1 MPIHTVLGEMD
12 PAELG
17 PAWRQGPF
25 SADLRLW
32 AKTGGD
38 GVRWEGPI
46 GPEAQMHLRWNG
58 LHTPDNLHLHDPQVA
73 VAEMESV
80 AAAGGGTIV
89 ALTIPGMGRRLTDL
103 AAVSRQ
109 SGVPIAVGCGYY
121 VEELHPPE
129 LAAMGIDEIAAT
141 MLDELRD
148 GIEGTGI
155 KPALIGEIGTN
166 HPPTE
171 TEWRGGSPPRPG
183 VTRAGAPRAGRA
195 AARAGAESGAA
206 VNVPLSGRGAD
217 GLDVVAAL
225 VEEGMPVDRV
235 ILSHMDENLDRGY
248 HDAVAETGCVI
259 EFDTFGSEYLYSTAS
274 RARNPTDV
282 ERLAA
287 LEHLIEIGAGDRI
300 VIGCDIWTQGNLLRN
315 GGCGY
320 EHLFSRVAPA
330 LEWACGA
337 DAATAAKIMVET
349 PRRLLDRP

>member
-1 MPIHTVLGEMD
+1 MPIHTVLGEID

-17 PAWRQGPF
+17 PTSMHEHVF
-25 SADLRLW
+25 ADLRLW
-32 AKTGGD
+32 AKSGDD
-38 GVRWEGPI
+38 GVPWEGPI

-73 VAEMESV
+73 VAEMQSV
-80 AAAGGGTIV
+80 AAAGGTMIV
-89 ALTIPGMGRRLTDL
+89 DLTITGMGRRPADL

-109 SGVPIAVGCGYY
+109 SGVAIAVGCGYY

-141 MLDELRD
+141 MLGELRD

-155 KPALIGEIGTN
+155 RPALIGEIGTN

-171 TEWRGGSPPRPG
+171 TEWR
-183 VTRAGAPRAGRA
+183 VVRA
-195 AARAGAESGAA
+195 AGRAGAESGAA
-206 VNVPLSGRGAD
+206 VNVHLSWRGAD

-225 VEEGMPVDRV
+225 VEEGMPADRV

-259 EFDTFGSEYLYSTAS
+259 EFDTFGSEYLYSTKS
-274 RARNPTDV
+274 RARNPTDP

-287 LEHLIEIGAGDRI
+287 LAHLIEIGAGDRI

-320 EHLFSRVAPA
+320 EHLFRRIQPA

-337 DAATAAKIMVET
+337 DAATVRKIMVET

>member
-1 MPIHTVLGEMD
+1 MPIHTVLGELD

-17 PAWRQGPF
+17 PTSMHEHVF
-25 SADLRLW
+25 ADLRLW
-32 AKTGGD
+32 AKTGDD
-38 GVRWEGPI
+38 GVPWEGPI

-58 LHTPDNLHLHDPQVA
+58 LHTPENLRLHDPQVA
-73 VAEMESV
+73 VAEMQSV
-80 AAAGGGTIV
+80 RAAGGGAIV
-89 ALTIPGMGRRLTDL
+89 DLTVTGMGRRVADL
-103 AAVSRQ
+103 VEVSRQ
-109 SGVPIAVGCGYY
+109 GGVTIAVGCGYY

-129 LAAMGIDEIAAT
+129 LATMDVDAIAAT

-171 TEWRGGSPPRPG
+171 TEWR
-183 VTRAGAPRAGRA
+183 VVRA
-195 AARAGAESGAA
+195 AGRAGAESGAA
-206 VNVPLSGRGAD
+206 VNVHLSWRGAD

-225 VEEGMPVDRV
+225 VEEGMPVDRI

-248 HDAVAETGCVI
+248 HDAVAATGCVI
-259 EFDTFGSEYLYSTAS
+259 EFDTFGSEYLYSTGS
-274 RARNPTDV
+274 GARNPTDP

-287 LEHLIEIGAGDRI
+287 LAHLIEIGAGDRI

-320 EHLFSRVAPA
+320 EHLFARIEPA
-330 LEWACGA
+330 LGWACGA
-337 DAATAAKIMVET
+337 DPATVRRIMVET

>member
-1 MPIHTVLGEMD
+1 MPIHTVLGELD

-17 PAWRQGPF
+17 PTSMHEHVF
-25 SADLRLW
+25 ADLRLW
-32 AKTGGD
+32 AKTGDD
-38 GVRWEGPI
+38 GVPWEGPI

-58 LHTPDNLHLHDPQVA
+58 LHTADNLLLSDPDDA
-73 VAEMESV
+73 VAELAAV
-80 AAAGGGTIV
+80 KAAGGGMIV
-89 ALTIPGMGRRLTDL
+89 DLTITGMGRRLTDL
-103 AAVSRQ
+103 AEVSRR
-109 SGVPIAVGCGYY
+109 SGVAIAVGCGYY

-129 LAAMGIDEIAAT
+129 LAAMGIDEIART
-141 MLDELRD
+141 MLDELD
-148 GIEGTGI
+148 EGIEGTGI
-155 KPALIGEIGTN
+155 RPALIGEIGTN

-171 TEWRGGSPPRPG
+171 TEWR
-183 VTRAGAPRAGRA
+183 VVRA
-195 AARAGAESGAA
+195 AGRAGAESGAA
-206 VNVPLSGRGAD
+206 VNVHLSWRGAD

-259 EFDTFGSEYLYSTAS
+259 ELDTFGSEYLYSTRS
-274 RARNPTDV
+274 RARNPTDP

-287 LEHLIEIGAGDRI
+287 LAHLIEIGAGDRI

-320 EHLFSRVAPA
+320 EHLFRRIQPA
-330 LEWACGA
+330 LGWACGA
-337 DAATAAKIMVET
+337 DDATVQKIMVET

>member
-1 MPIHTVLGEMD
+1 MPIHTVTGEID
-12 PAELG
+12 PADLG
-17 PAWRQGPF
+17 ATSMHEHVF
-25 SADLRLW
+25 ADLRLW
-32 AKTGGD
+32 AKTGDD
-38 GVRWEGPI
+38 GVPWEGPI

-58 LHTPDNLHLHDPQVA
+58 LHTPDNLLLHDPDVA

-80 AAAGGGTIV
+80 KAAGGGMIV
-89 ALTIPGMGRRLTDL
+89 DLTVTGMGRRVADL
-103 AAVSRQ
+103 AEVSRR
-109 SGVPIAVGCGYY
+109 SGVPIAIGCGFY
-121 VEELHPPE
+121 VEELHPAG
-129 LAAMGIDEIAAT
+129 LDAMDVDAIAAA

-148 GIEGTGI
+148 GVDGTGI

-171 TEWRGGSPPRPG
+171 TEWR
-183 VTRAGAPRAGRA
+183 VVRA
-195 AARAGAESGAA
+195 AGRAGAESGAA
-206 VNVPLSGRGAD
+206 VNVHLSWRGAD
-217 GLDVVAAL
+217 GLDVIAAL
-225 VEEGMPVDRV
+225 AEEGMPVDRV

-248 HDAVAETGCVI
+248 HDAVADTGCVI

-282 ERLAA
+282 ERLVA

-320 EHLFSRVAPA
+320 EHLFKRVAPA

-337 DAATAAKIMVET
+337 DAETARKIMVET

>member
-1 MPIHTVLGEMD
+1 MPIHTVLGEID

-17 PAWRQGPF
+17 PT
-25 SADLRLW
+25 SMHEHVLADLRLW
-32 AKTGGD
+32 AKTGDD
-38 GVRWEGPI
+38 GVPWEGPI

-58 LHTPDNLHLHDPQVA
+58 LHTPDNLHLHDPAVA
-73 VAEMESV
+73 VAEMQSV
-80 AAAGGGTIV
+80 AAAGGAMIV
-89 ALTIPGMGRRLTDL
+89 DLTIAGMGRRLTDL
-103 AAVSRQ
+103 AEVSRQ
-109 SGVPIAVGCGYY
+109 SGVAIAVGCGYY

-129 LAAMGIDEIAAT
+129 LAAMGIDEIAASI
-141 MLDELRD
+141 MADLNE

-155 KPALIGEIGTN
+155 RPALIGEIGTN

-171 TEWRGGSPPRPG
+171 TEWR
-183 VTRAGAPRAGRA
+183 VVRA
-195 AARAGAESGAA
+195 AGRAGAESGAA
-206 VNVPLSGRGAD
+206 VNVHLSWRGAD

-225 VEEGMPVDRV
+225 VEEGMPADRV

-248 HDAVAETGCVI
+248 HDAVAATGCVI

-274 RARNPTDV
+274 GARNPTDP

-287 LEHLIEIGAGDRI
+287 LAHLIEIGAGDRI
-300 VIGCDIWTQGNLLRN
+300 VVGCDIWTQGNLLRN

-320 EHLFSRVAPA
+320 EHLFRRIEPA

-337 DAATAAKIMVET
+337 DAATVQQIMVET

>member
-17 PAWRQGPF
+17 PTSMHEHVF
-25 SADLRLW
+25 ADLRLW
-32 AKTGGD
+32 AKSGDD
-38 GVRWEGPI
+38 GVPWEGPI

-73 VAEMESV
+73 VAEMQSV
-80 AAAGGGTIV
+80 AAAGGGMV
-89 ALTIPGMGRRLTDL
+89 VDLTIAGMGRRLTDL
-103 AAVSRQ
+103 AEVSRQ
-109 SGVPIAVGCGYY
+109 SGVAIAVGCGYY

-129 LAAMGIDEIAAT
+129 LAGMGIDEIAAT
-141 MLDELRD
+141 MLGELND

-155 KPALIGEIGTN
+155 RPALIGEIGTN
-166 HPPTE
+166 HPPTA
-171 TEWRGGSPPRPG
+171 TEWR
-183 VTRAGAPRAGRA
+183 VVRA
-195 AARAGAESGAA
+195 AGLAGAESGAA
-206 VNVPLSGRGAD
+206 VNVHLSWRGAD
-217 GLDVVAAL
+217 GLELVAAL
-225 VEEGMPVDRV
+225 VEEGMPADRV

-259 EFDTFGSEYLYSTAS
+259 EFDTFGSEYLYSTKS
-274 RARNPTDV
+274 RARNPTDP

-287 LEHLIEIGAGDRI
+287 LAHLIEIGAGDRI

-320 EHLFSRVAPA
+320 EHLFRRVQPA

-337 DAATAAKIMVET
+337 DAATVEKIMVET

>member
-1 MPIHTVLGEMD
+1 MPIHTVLGELD

-17 PAWRQGPF
+17 PTSMHEHVF
-25 SADLRLW
+25 ADLRLW
-32 AKTGGD
+32 AKTGDD
-38 GVRWEGPI
+38 GVPWEGPI

-58 LHTPDNLHLHDPQVA
+58 LHTPDNLHLHDPEVA

-80 AAAGGGTIV
+80 KAAGGAMIV
-89 ALTIPGMGRRLTDL
+89 DLTITGMGRRLTDL
-103 AAVSRQ
+103 AAVSRR
-109 SGVPIAVGCGYY
+109 SGVAIAVGCGYY

-129 LAAMGIDEIAAT
+129 LATMGIDEIAQT

-155 KPALIGEIGTN
+155 RPALIGEIGTN

-171 TEWRGGSPPRPG
+171 TEWR
-183 VTRAGAPRAGRA
+183 VVRA
-195 AARAGAESGAA
+195 AGRAGAESGAA
-206 VNVPLSGRGAD
+206 VNVHLSWRGAD
-217 GLDVVAAL
+217 GLDVVEAL
-225 VEEGMPVDRV
+225 LAEGMRAERIV
-235 ILSHMDENLDRGY
+235 LSHLDERLDRGY
-248 HDAVAETGCVI
+248 HEAVAATGAVI
-259 EFDTFGSEYLYSTAS
+259 EFDTFGSEYLYSTES

-320 EHLFSRVAPA
+320 EHLFRRIQPA
-330 LEWACGA
+330 LSWACGA
-337 DAATAAKIMVET
+337 DEPTVQQIMVET

>member
-17 PAWRQGPF
+17 PTSMHEHVF
-25 SADLRLW
+25 SDLRLW
-32 AKTGGD
+32 AKTGDD
-38 GVRWEGPI
+38 GVAWEGPI

-73 VAEMESV
+73 VAEMQSV
-80 AAAGGGTIV
+80 AAAGGGMIV
-89 ALTIPGMGRRLTDL
+89 DLTINGMGRRLADL
-103 AAVSRQ
+103 AEISRQ
-109 SGVPIAVGCGYY
+109 SGVAIAVGCGYY

-129 LAAMGIDEIAAT
+129 LAAMGIDEIAASI
-141 MLDELRD
+141 LGELNE

-155 KPALIGEIGTN
+155 RPALIGEIGTN

-171 TEWRGGSPPRPG
+171 TEWR
-183 VTRAGAPRAGRA
+183 VVRA
-195 AARAGAESGAA
+195 AGRAGAESGAA
-206 VNVPLSGRGAD
+206 VNVHLSWRGAD

-259 EFDTFGSEYLYSTAS
+259 EFDTFGSEYLYSTKS
-274 RARNPTDV
+274 RARNPTDP

-320 EHLFSRVAPA
+320 EHLFRRIQPA

-337 DAATAAKIMVET
+337 DAATVQKIMVET

>member
-17 PAWRQGPF
+17 PTSMHEHVF
-25 SADLRLW
+25 ADLRLW
-32 AKTGGD
+32 AKSGDD
-38 GVRWEGPI
+38 GVQWEGPI

-73 VAEMESV
+73 VAEMQSV
-80 AAAGGGTIV
+80 AAAGGAMIV
-89 ALTIPGMGRRLTDL
+89 DLTITGMGRRLADL

-109 SGVPIAVGCGYY
+109 SGVAIAVGCGYY

-129 LAAMGIDEIAAT
+129 LAAMGIDEIAAS
-141 MLDELRD
+141 MLDELND

-155 KPALIGEIGTN
+155 RPALIGEIGTS

-171 TEWRGGSPPRPG
+171 TEWR
-183 VTRAGAPRAGRA
+183 VVRA
-195 AARAGAESGAA
+195 AGRAGAESGAA
-206 VNVPLSGRGAD
+206 VNVHLSWRGAD

-225 VEEGMPVDRV
+225 VEEGMPADRV

-259 EFDTFGSEYLYSTAS
+259 EFDTFGSEYLYSTKS
-274 RARNPTDV
+274 RARNPTDP

-320 EHLFSRVAPA
+320 EHLFRRIQPA

-337 DAATAAKIMVET
+337 DAATVLKIMVET

>member
-1 MPIHTVLGEMD
+1 MPIHTVLGEID

-17 PAWRQGPF
+17 PTSMHEHVF
-25 SADLRLW
+25 ADLRLW
-32 AKTGGD
+32 AKSGDD
-38 GVRWEGPI
+38 GVPWEGPI

-58 LHTPDNLHLHDPQVA
+58 LHTPDNLHLHDPEVA
-73 VAEMESV
+73 VAEMRSV
-80 AAAGGGTIV
+80 AAAGGAMIV
-89 ALTIPGMGRRLTDL
+89 DLTIAGMGRRLAEL
-103 AAVSRQ
+103 AEISRQ
-109 SGVPIAVGCGYY
+109 SGVAIAVGCGYY

-129 LAAMGIDEIAAT
+129 LAAMGIDEIAASI
-141 MLDELRD
+141 MGELNE

-155 KPALIGEIGTN
+155 RPALIGEIGTN

-171 TEWRGGSPPRPG
+171 TEWR
-183 VTRAGAPRAGRA
+183 VVRA
-195 AARAGAESGAA
+195 AGRAGAESGAA
-206 VNVPLSGRGAD
+206 VNVHLSWRGAD

-225 VEEGMPVDRV
+225 VEEGMPADRV

-248 HDAVAETGCVI
+248 HDAVAETGCVF
-259 EFDTFGSEYLYSTAS
+259 EFDTFGSEYLYSTKS
-274 RARNPTDV
+274 GARNPTDP

-287 LEHLIEIGAGDRI
+287 LAHLIEIGAGDRI

-320 EHLFSRVAPA
+320 EHLFKRVQPA

-337 DAATAAKIMVET
+337 DAATVQQIMVET

>member
-1 MPIHTVLGEMD
+1 MPIHTVLGELD
-12 PAELG
+12 PAQLG
-17 PAWRQGPF
+17 PTSMHEHVF
-25 SADLRLW
+25 ADLRLW
-32 AKTGGD
+32 AKTGDD
-38 GVRWEGPI
+38 GVPWEGPI

-58 LHTPDNLHLHDPQVA
+58 LHTPDNLHLHDPDVA

-80 AAAGGGTIV
+80 AAAGGGMIV
-89 ALTIPGMGRRLTDL
+89 DLTITGMGRRLADL
-103 AAVSRQ
+103 AEVSRR
-109 SGVPIAVGCGYY
+109 SGVAIAVGCGYY

-129 LAAMGIDEIAAT
+129 LAAMGIDEIAET

-155 KPALIGEIGTN
+155 RPALIGEIGTN

-171 TEWRGGSPPRPG
+171 TEWR
-183 VTRAGAPRAGRA
+183 VVRA
-195 AARAGAESGAA
+195 AGRAGAESGAA
-206 VNVPLSGRGAD
+206 VNVHLSWRGAD

-225 VEEGMPVDRV
+225 VEEGMPADRV

-259 EFDTFGSEYLYSTAS
+259 EFDTFGSEYLYSTKS
-274 RARNPTDV
+274 RARNPTDP

-320 EHLFSRVAPA
+320 EHLFRRIQPA

-337 DAATAAKIMVET
+337 DAATVQKIMVET

>member
-17 PAWRQGPF
+17 PT
-25 SADLRLW
+25 SMHEHVLADLRLW
-32 AKTGGD
+32 AKTGDD
-38 GVRWEGPI
+38 GVAWEGPI

-73 VAEMESV
+73 VAEMQSV
-80 AAAGGGTIV
+80 AAAGGGMIV
-89 ALTIPGMGRRLTDL
+89 DLTINGMGRRLADL
-103 AAVSRQ
+103 AEISRQ
-109 SGVPIAVGCGYY
+109 SGVAIAVGCGYY

-129 LAAMGIDEIAAT
+129 LAAMGIDEIAASI
-141 MLDELRD
+141 LGELNE

-155 KPALIGEIGTN
+155 RPALIGEIGTN

-171 TEWRGGSPPRPG
+171 TEWR
-183 VTRAGAPRAGRA
+183 VVRA
-195 AARAGAESGAA
+195 AGRAGAESGAA
-206 VNVPLSGRGAD
+206 VNVHLSWRGAD

-259 EFDTFGSEYLYSTAS
+259 EFDTFGSEYLYSTKS
-274 RARNPTDV
+274 RARNPTDP

-320 EHLFSRVAPA
+320 EHLFRRIQPA

-337 DAATAAKIMVET
+337 DAATVQKIMVET

>member
-1 MPIHTVLGEMD
+1 MPIHTVTGEMD

-17 PAWRQGPF
+17 PTSMHEHVF
-25 SADLRLW
+25 ADLRLW
-32 AKTGGD
+32 AKTGSD
-38 GVRWEGPI
+38 GVPWEGPI

-58 LHTPDNLHLHDPQVA
+58 LHTPDNLLLHDPDVA

-80 AAAGGGTIV
+80 KAAGGGMIV
-89 ALTIPGMGRRLTDL
+89 DLTITGMGRRLADL
-103 AAVSRQ
+103 AEVSRR
-109 SGVPIAVGCGYY
+109 SGVPISVGCGFY

-129 LAAMGIDEIAAT
+129 LASMGIDEIAAT
-141 MLDELRD
+141 MLGELND

-166 HPPTE
+166 HPPAE
-171 TEWRGGSPPRPG
+171 TEWR
-183 VTRAGAPRAGRA
+183 VVRAAGRA
-195 AARAGAESGAA
+195 AAESGAA
-206 VNVPLSGRGAD
+206 VNVHLSWRGAD

-320 EHLFSRVAPA
+320 EHLFKRVAPA

-337 DAATAAKIMVET
+337 DAETARKIMVET

>member
-1 MPIHTVLGEMD
+1 MPIHTVLGELD

-17 PAWRQGPF
+17 PTSMHEHVF
-25 SADLRLW
+25 ADLRLW
-32 AKTGGD
+32 AKSGDD
-38 GVRWEGPI
+38 GVPWEGPI

-58 LHTPDNLHLHDPQVA
+58 LHTPDNLILHDPDVA
-73 VAEMESV
+73 VAELEAV
-80 AAAGGGTIV
+80 RAAGGRTV
-89 ALTIPGMGRRLTDL
+89 VDLTVTGMGRRVADL
-103 AAVSRQ
+103 VEVSRR
-109 SGVPIAVGCGYY
+109 SGVNIAVGCGFY

-129 LAAMGIDEIAAT
+129 LAAMDVDAIAAA
-141 MLDELRD
+141 MLDELEN
-148 GIEGTGI
+148 GIEGTGV

-171 TEWRGGSPPRPG
+171 TEWR
-183 VTRAGAPRAGRA
+183 VVRA
-195 AARAGAESGAA
+195 AGRAGAEAGAA
-206 VNVPLSGRGAD
+206 VNVHLSWRGAD

-225 VEEGMPVDRV
+225 VEEGMPADRIV
-235 ILSHMDENLDRGY
+235 LSHLDERIDRGY
-248 HDAVAETGCVI
+248 HDAVAESGAVI

-287 LEHLIEIGAGDRI
+287 LEYLVGAGYGDRI

-320 EHLFSRVAPA
+320 EHLFRRVQPA
-330 LEWACGA
+330 LAWACGA
-337 DAATAAKIMVET
+337 DEETVEAIMVGT

>member
-12 PAELG
+12 PTELG
-17 PAWRQGPF
+17 PTSMHEHVF
-25 SADLRLW
+25 ADLRLW
-32 AKTGGD
+32 AKSGDD
-38 GVRWEGPI
+38 GVPWEGPI

-73 VAEMESV
+73 VAEMQSV
-80 AAAGGGTIV
+80 AAAGGAMIV
-89 ALTIPGMGRRLTDL
+89 DLTITGMGRRLTDL

-109 SGVPIAVGCGYY
+109 SGVSIAVDCGYY

-129 LAAMGIDEIAAT
+129 LAALGIDEIAAT
-141 MLDELRD
+141 MLDELHD

-155 KPALIGEIGTN
+155 RPALIGEIGTN

-171 TEWRGGSPPRPG
+171 TEWR
-183 VTRAGAPRAGRA
+183 VVRA
-195 AARAGAESGAA
+195 AGRAGAESGAA
-206 VNVPLSGRGAD
+206 VNVHLSWRGAD

-225 VEEGMPVDRV
+225 VEEGMPADRV

-259 EFDTFGSEYLYSTAS
+259 EFDTFGSEYLYSTKS
-274 RARNPTDV
+274 RARNPTDP

-287 LEHLIEIGAGDRI
+287 LAHLIEIGAGDRI

-320 EHLFSRVAPA
+320 EHLFRRIQPA

-337 DAATAAKIMVET
+337 DAATVQKIMVET

>member
-1 MPIHTVLGEMD
+1 MPIQTVLGEMD
-12 PAELG
+12 PAGLG
-17 PAWRQGPF
+17 PTSMHEHVF
-25 SADLRLW
+25 ADLRLW
-32 AKTGGD
+32 AKTGDD
-38 GVRWEGPI
+38 GVPWEGPI

-58 LHTPDNLHLHDPQVA
+58 LHTPDNLLLHDPGVA
-73 VAEMESV
+73 VAEMEAV
-80 AAAGGGTIV
+80 KAAGGGMIV
-89 ALTIPGMGRRLTDL
+89 DLTVTGMGRRVADL
-103 AAVSRQ
+103 AEVSRR
-109 SGVPIAVGCGYY
+109 SGLPIAIGCGFY
-121 VEELHPPE
+121 VEELHPE
-129 LAAMGIDEIAAT
+129 GLAVMGIDAIAAA

-148 GIEGTGI
+148 GVDGTGVR
-155 KPALIGEIGTN
+155 PALIGEIGTN

-171 TEWRGGSPPRPG
+171 TEWR
-183 VTRAGAPRAGRA
+183 VVRA
-195 AARAGAESGAA
+195 AGRAGAESGAA
-206 VNVPLSGRGAD
+206 VNVHLSWRGAD

-248 HDAVAETGCVI
+248 QDAVAETGCVI
-259 EFDTFGSEYLYSTAS
+259 EYDTFGSEYLYSTRS

-287 LEHLIEIGAGDRI
+287 LAHLIEIGAGDRI

-320 EHLFSRVAPA
+320 EHLFRRVAPA

-337 DAATAAKIMVET
+337 DAETARKIMVET